1 MIRLRHGRG
10 VILRGVSRSLT
21 GNASGFHSS
30 SRWQSQMPN
39 APLDLDPSFRELFSD
54 ADMGVAHKFN
64 AHYPGHRHAEL
75 VEHDGVIPTN
85 WIEEEELTSRASRKS
100 PAADFGSRK
109 IGAVVL
115 SAQLQESVAR
125 LIESAFVFCTIVSGN

>member
-1 MIRLRHGRG
+1 
-10 VILRGVSRSLT
+10 
-21 GNASGFHSS
+21 
-30 SRWQSQMPN
+30 MPN

-54 ADMGVAHKFN
+54 ADMGMAHRLN
-64 AHYPGHRHAEL
+64 SHYPGHRHAEL
-75 VEHDGVIPTN
+75 VEQEGVTPTN

-115 SAQLQESVAR
+115 SGQLQESVAR
-125 LIESAFVFCTIVSGN
+125 LIQSAFMFCTTVSGN